1 MRIAIGQL
9 NFKVGAIAA
18 NAEKIIKTIQQARDQ
33 HHADLIIF
41 PELALTGYPPEDLL
55 HRSYLFKMIDRAL
68 SKIKEAT
75 TGIDVIVGFPEKT
88 MEGNFNS
95 ASWIREQ
102 KDTITYR
109 KQKLPNYDVF
119 DELRYFKPGN
129 RSAVIELQNIKF
141 GLLICEDAWYD
152 EPIKQAKTAGAEI
165 IIAINASPYSIH
177 KFEQR
182 QSILQKHNIPMI
194 YANLVGGQDELV
206 FDGQSFM
213 MNKTGRI
220 CAQAKAFAEELFVF
234 ELDSAPITRKEASVP
249 ASIYQA
255 LTLGVKD
262 YINKNNFPGV
272 IIGLSGGI
280 DSALTLSIAVDAW
293 GADNVTAV
301 FMPSQYSADIS
312 EKDSRKQAEM
322 LGVEYQ
328 VIPIDDIFQQ
338 SIKTLHFDNTKP
350 DVTQENLQARIR
362 GMILM
367 ALSNKT
373 GRLVLSTGN
382 KSEMAVGYST
392 LYGDMVGGFCALK
405 DVFKTT
411 VYQLANYR
419 NQLSPAIP
427 QRVIDRPPSAELA
440 PNQVDQDTLP
450 PYDMLDAILNL
461 FIEKDLDLDAIVAQG
476 FDETTVRKI
485 IKMVLK
491 NEYKRRQAPPGTR
504 ITQKAFGRDRRYPI
518 TSGYLI

>member
-18 NAEKIIKTIQQARDQ
+18 NAEKIIHALQLARDQ

-41 PELALTGYPPEDLL
+41 PELALTGYPLEDLL
-55 HRSYLFKMIDRAL
+55 HRSYLFKVIDSAL
-68 SKIKEAT
+68 SKIKSAA

-88 MEGNFNS
+88 TAGIFNS
-95 ASWIREQ
+95 AVWIREQ
-102 KDTITYR
+102 KELITYH
-109 KQKLPNYDVF
+109 KQKLPNYSVF
-119 DELRYFKPGN
+119 DELRYFKPG
-129 RSAVIELQNIKF
+129 SKSIVIELHGVKF

-152 EPIKQAKTAGAEI
+152 DPVSHSADMLIT
-165 IIAINASPYSIH
+165 INASPYSIH

-182 QSILQKHNIPMI
+182 RAVLQKHHKPII

-206 FDGQSFM
+206 FDGRSFM
-213 MNKTGRI
+213 MDKSGQV
-220 CAQAKAFAEELFVF
+220 CAQAHAFAEELFVF
-234 ELDSAPITRKEASVP
+234 ELDSAPIPENDMPISAH
-249 ASIYQA
+249 IYQA
-255 LTLGVKD
+255 LRLGVKD
-262 YINKNNFPGV
+262 YVTKNNFPGV
-272 IIGLSGGI
+272 LIGLSGGI
-280 DSALTLSIAVDAW
+280 DSALTLSIAVDAL

-312 EKDSRKQAEM
+312 EKDSRQQADM

-328 VIPIDDIFQQ
+328 VIPIDDMFQEAL
-338 SIKTLHFDNTKP
+338 KTLAFNTKP
-350 DVTQENLQARIR
+350 TVAEENLQARIR

-392 LYGDMVGGFCALK
+392 LYGDMVGGFCVLK
-405 DVFKTT
+405 DVFKTM

-440 PNQVDQDTLP
+440 PNQIDQDTLP
-450 PYDMLDAILNL
+450 PYDILDAILNL
-461 FIEKDLDLDAIVAQG
+461 FIEKDLDVDTIIAQG
-476 FDETTVRKI
+476 FDEKIVRKI

-491 NEYKRRQAPPGTR
+491 NEYKRRQAPPGVR
-504 ITQKAFGRDRRYPI
+504 ISEKAFGRDRRYPI
-518 TSGYLI
+518 TSGYLV